1 MNKTSANIVY
11 TPYKKFNVSLSE
23 NQKDKIRN
31 AYKKGDGLTLRLE
44 PKRGHDSLMLTIT
57 QIKKLLEARKLK
69 KSSDITLSKN
79 QIQQSGG
86 FIGVTAATL
95 GALTPIIARALVAG
109 AASAAASKVVNKV
122 TGKGLK
128 KKKGGALYIQKR
140 RRSD

>member
-1 MNKTSANIVY
+1 MSNTYASY
-11 TPYKKFNVSLSE
+11 TKFNVSLSE

-44 PKRGHDSLMLTIT
+44 PKTGHDSLMLTTT
-57 QIKKLLEARKLK
+57 QIKKLLQARKLK
-69 KSSDITLSKN
+69 KSCDITLSKN

-95 GALTPIIARALVAG
+95 GALAPIIARALVAG